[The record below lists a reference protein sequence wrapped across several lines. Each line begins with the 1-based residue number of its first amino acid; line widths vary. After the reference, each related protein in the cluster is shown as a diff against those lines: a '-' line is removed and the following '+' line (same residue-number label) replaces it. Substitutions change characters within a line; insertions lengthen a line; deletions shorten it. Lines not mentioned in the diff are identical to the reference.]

1 MRVLVTEAAFGES
14 ASVAAA
20 WRAAGRDV
28 TTCHGD
34 TGVCLALQT
43 GRRCPLDTLGAVD
56 LMLDVRGQEPELTAR
71 EFGVVCALRDRV
83 PVAVVGVV
91 NPSVR
96 PSVPAGLESR
106 VVVATLEKVLAAC
119 QSADGARSGRPRV
132 HRRPLP
138 DEAW

>member
-20 WRAAGRDV
+20 LRAAGQDV

-34 TGVCLALQT
+34 TGVCLALQA
-43 GRRCPLDTLGAVD
+43 GRRCPLDARGAVD

-71 EFGVVCALRDRV
+71 EFGVVCALRDRL
-83 PVAVVGVV
+83 PVAVVGV
-91 NPSVR
+91 NPAVR

-106 VVVATLEKVLAAC
+106 VAVATLEKVLAAC
-119 QSADGARSGRPRV
+119 QSADGTPSSWPRV

-138 DEAW
+138 EEAW